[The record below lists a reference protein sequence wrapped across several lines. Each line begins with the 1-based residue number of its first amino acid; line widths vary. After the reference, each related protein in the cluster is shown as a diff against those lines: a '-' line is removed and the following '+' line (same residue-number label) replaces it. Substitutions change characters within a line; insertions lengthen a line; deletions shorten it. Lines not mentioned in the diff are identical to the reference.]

1 MKATVTRQCGHQEVV
16 TVYGPYKGRESRLEY
31 EATKLCADCYRTQK
45 AAQADAAKAE
55 VADVIGR
62 LGLPELEGTP
72 KQVAWASDIR
82 ANRVRQL
89 LDEARAIGKT
99 KEEFVAAYQA
109 TVRGDYVRRA
119 LNEVSAAAWIDSR
132 DLSLKEWARRYH
144 QAGGATVDPIMSVL
158 EGGLQ

>member
-1 MKATVTRQCGHQEVV
+1 MKAIVTRACGHQEQV
-16 TVYGPYKGRESRLEY
+16 TIYGPYKTRESRLEY
-31 EATKLCADCYRTQK
+31 EATKLCSECYRAQK
-45 AAQADAAKAE
+45 AAEQAAAKDEVAE
-55 VADVIGR
+55 VIAR

-72 KQVAWASDIR
+72 KQIAWASDIR

-119 LNEVSAAAWIDSR
+119 LCETSAAAWIDSR
-132 DLSLKEWARRYH
+132 ELSLKEWARRYH
-144 QAGGATVDPIMSVL
+144 ESSNVEVDPIGCVL
-158 EGGLQ
+158 EGGL